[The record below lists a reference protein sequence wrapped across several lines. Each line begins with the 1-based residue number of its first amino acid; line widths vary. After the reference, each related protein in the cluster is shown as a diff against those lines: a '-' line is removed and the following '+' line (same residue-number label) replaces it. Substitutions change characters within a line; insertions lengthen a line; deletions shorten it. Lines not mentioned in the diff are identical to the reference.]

1 MAVIMGV
8 REIKEEGPKS
18 LLKLSPFVTFATSST
33 SKLAIWAI
41 WVGLQ
46 HACIHRI
53 LSKSSKVF
61 RLTAVLHVIFPHH
74 LNLFIRISSLSRQK
88 TLETLETDS
97 AFGILRDCRDTRG
110 KVTET
115 DCVFGVNQDQWNA
128 TPTFQ

>member
-33 SKLAIWAI
+33 SKLAIWAYM
-41 WVGLQ
+41 GRPTTRL
-46 HACIHRI
+46 H
-53 LSKSSKVF
+53 LSKSSQVF
-61 RLTAVLHVIFPHH
+61 RLTTVLHEIFPHH
-74 LNLFIRISSLSRQK
+74 FNLFIRILSLSVQK

-97 AFGILRDCRDTRG
+97 AFSILRDCRDTRE